1 MAVPANNWLIKTMLK
16 ERVITAIG
24 LLIVFIAVFFA
35 ASASIFQ
42 LCVAI
47 VAAAAAY
54 EWANLSSRSERHCQV
69 FAAVTGLLA
78 LLMMSALYHNNLVLL
93 TAWAVTVFWVYV
105 LFKLKTHPVKQANA
119 LNDWSEV
126 VVGAALPVVTVLCL
140 YALRF
145 ELPNASAWLLL
156 YCLSLVWVMDTG
168 AYFVGKRFGKVKLAP
183 LISPGKTREGV
194 IGGVAAACS
203 LFLLAYLF
211 GSWADKEWL
220 AIFIATVVAA
230 PFSVVGD
237 LYESRLKRSVDAKDS
252 SNLLP
257 GHGGVLD
264 RIDGVLAT
272 VPVFTAIYL
281 LLAPG
286 A

>member
-1 MAVPANNWLIKTMLK
+1 MLK

-24 LLIVFIAVFFA
+24 LLIFFIGVFFVA
-35 ASASIFQ
+35 NEPIFQ

-47 VAAAAAY
+47 VAAAATY
-54 EWANLSSRSERHCQV
+54 EWANLSSYSDRQCQM
-69 FAAVTGLLA
+69 FAALTGLAA
-78 LLMMSALYHNNLVLL
+78 LLAMSVLYHNSLVLIA
-93 TAWAVTVFWVYV
+93 AWAVTVFWAYV
-105 LFKLKTHPVKQANA
+105 LFRLKTSPVKQVSVLGN
-119 LNDWSEV
+119 WSGIL
-126 VVGAALPVVTVLCL
+126 VGAGLSVVTVLCL

-145 ELPNASAWLLL
+145 EVPYASAWLLL

-168 AYFVGKRFGKVKLAP
+168 AYFVGKRFGRVKLAP

-220 AIFIATVVAA
+220 AIFIATVIAA
-230 PFSVVGD
+230 PLSVVGD
-237 LYESRLKRSVDAKDS
+237 LYESRFKRSVGAKDS

-281 LLAPG
+281 LLAP
-286 A
+286 AV